1 MAGRGATT
9 VPFTTKLTDF
19 DDALIKRDI
28 CTREQCLLAKGMD
41 EEQVLDLLVHEDVT
55 REMAK
60 LDEAARTAHTAE
72 GRRLKETV
80 GEHEEVLRG
89 AEQALDRALRYERI
103 VTHDGYVPEYWVAY
117 YDMFERP
124 DPLPPL
130 ALGVLDFWWFNQEK
144 YEALKTAGALK

>member
-60 LDEAARTAHTAE
+60 LDEAAREVAGQAQQLEALAQTLRMSVRGESEAGQQSQQAATAAQLEARSVSQQHSQTEAE
-72 GRRLKETV
+72 LRLLRRTRE
-80 GEHEEVLRG
+80 
-89 AEQALDRALRYERI
+89 EQAEEIARLRQATRAE
-103 VTHDGYVPEYWVAY
+103 P
-117 YDMFERP
+117 
-124 DPLPPL
+124 
-130 ALGVLDFWWFNQEK
+130 
-144 YEALKTAGALK
+144 